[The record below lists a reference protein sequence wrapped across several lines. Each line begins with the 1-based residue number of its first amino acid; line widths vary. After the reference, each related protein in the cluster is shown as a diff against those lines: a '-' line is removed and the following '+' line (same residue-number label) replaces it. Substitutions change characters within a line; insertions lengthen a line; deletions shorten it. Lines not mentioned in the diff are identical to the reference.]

1 MSLPNKIPGVVN
13 YSEVKG
19 SVELREIE
27 LPKIGVNDVLLQV
40 ENVGVCGSD
49 LHQWTSDHSWE
60 VNYPVVLGHEFG
72 GVIVELGK
80 NVNGWKIGD
89 RVVSETA
96 AVIDSQNPM
105 SKIGLYNLDPTR
117 KGFGYGVNGAM
128 TKYVSTPARCLHHI
142 PDSLSFE
149 EACLTEPCCVA
160 YNAIVGNSNVKPGD
174 RVLVIGPGTIG
185 ILCAVIS
192 KICGAEVAILGLEN
206 DKNRLLKAKNYNI
219 KTIINDG
226 SKWAKEKDG
235 LGVDLVVDAAGVSDT
250 LLIAMDLVR
259 PNGQITKVGWGP
271 KPLGFSLDKIVQK
284 NIRLQGSFS
293 HNWPIW
299 EKVIELLSKGTLD
312 VKPIIGGVWPISDWE
327 KAFKEM
333 HSGKIIKS
341 VLKPV

>member
-1 MSLPNKIPGVVN
+1 MNIFPAIDLKENKCVRLSKGEDSTSVVFN
-13 YSEVKG
+13 
-19 SVELREIE
+19 
-27 LPKIGVNDVLLQV
+27 
-40 ENVGVCGSD
+40 ENPVDQAKYFEDQGCKRLHLVD
-49 LHQWTSDHSWE
+49 LDSA
-60 VNYPVVLGHEFG
+60 FG
-72 GVIVELGK
+72 
-80 NVNGWKIGD
+80 
-89 RVVSETA
+89 
-96 AVIDSQNPM
+96 
-105 SKIGLYNLDPTR
+105 R
-117 KGFGYGVNGAM
+117 KD
-128 TKYVSTPARCLHHI
+128 I
-142 PDSLSFE
+142 
-149 EACLTEPCCVA
+149 
-160 YNAIVGNSNVKPGD
+160 
-174 RVLVIGPGTIG
+174 
-185 ILCAVIS
+185 
-192 KICGAEVAILGLEN
+192 
-206 DKNRLLKAKNYNI
+206 NI

-299 EKVIELLSKGTLD
+299 EKVIELLSNGTLD